1 MNSDLMDVK
10 EAAAIIGVTV
20 GRVRQLA
27 SAGKLKGER
36 LGGPERGLWVFQR
49 ADVVAYAA
57 RPRRPPH
64 HPAHRRKLAGSDD
77 WGDERVAHPR
87 PDHLPVGDAAQLGAS
102 GCAAGAEFE

>member
-27 SAGKLKGER
+27 AAGKLKGER
-36 LGGPERGLWVFQR
+36 LGGPERGLWVFRR

-57 RPRRPPH
+57 RPRRAGRP
-64 HPAHRRKLAGSDD
+64 RKAETL
-77 WGDERVAHPR
+77 VTT
-87 PDHLPVGDAAQLGAS
+87 AS
-102 GCAAGAEFE
+102 VVVVDSLTNVD